1 MRISEVAK
9 LTGLNVSNIR
19 FYERK
24 GLLVPVREED
34 SKYRNYTAEDVYRI
48 KQILL
53 YRKMGISVE
62 TIYLLLSGQA
72 DVKTVVQ
79 RQKTELKS
87 QMENL
92 QGAMDLCSLI
102 IKEEQIDNE
111 KLDEYLN
118 YVHEEEKKGKQFA
131 QAEELLEDVVEY
143 TKTNVFHFEPCIL
156 WLFRKPWIAKMISV
170 GLWAAVL
177 AVPLMHI
184 YACIVKAEELRPQ
197 LLVVYGV
204 IIVVYGAGFFAFRRA
219 EKDHL
224 KEEEET
230 E

>member
-34 SKYRNYTAEDVYRI
+34 SKYRNYTEEDVCRI

-62 TIYLLLSGQA
+62 TIYLLLSEQA

-102 IKEEQIDNE
+102 LKEEKIDNE
-111 KLDEYLN
+111 KLDAYLN

-131 QAEELLEDVVEY
+131 QAEELLEDIAEY
-143 TKTNVFHFEPCIL
+143 TKTNVFYSEPYIV
-156 WLFRKPWIAKMISV
+156 WLFRKPWIAKIISA
-170 GLWAAVL
+170 GLWIVVL
-177 AVPLMHI
+177 AVPLIHI
-184 YACIVKAEELRPQ
+184 YAYLVKAEELNLG

-204 IIVVYGAGFFAFRRA
+204 MIVIYGTGFFAFRRA
-219 EKDHL
+219 EKGHF
-224 KEEEET
+224 KEEEEA

>member
-34 SKYRNYTAEDVYRI
+34 SKYRNYTEEDVCRI

-62 TIYLLLSGQA
+62 TIYLLLSEQA

-102 IKEEQIDNE
+102 LKEEKIDNE
-111 KLDEYLN
+111 KLDAYLN
-118 YVHEEEKKGKQFA
+118 YVHEEEKMGRKFA
-131 QAEELLEDVVEY
+131 QAEELLEDIAEY
-143 TKTNVFHFEPCIL
+143 TKTNVFRSDPYIV
-156 WLFRKPWIAKMISV
+156 WLFQKSWIAGIISV
-170 GLWAAVL
+170 GLWIAVL
-177 AVPLMHI
+177 AVPLIHI
-184 YACIVKAEELRPQ
+184 YAYLVKAEELNLW

-204 IIVVYGAGFFAFRRA
+204 MIVIYGTGFFAFRRA
-219 EKDHL
+219 EKEHF
-224 KEEEET
+224 KGEEEAE
-230 E
+230 

>member
-34 SKYRNYTAEDVYRI
+34 SKYRNYTEEDVCRI

-53 YRKMGISVE
+53 YRKMGIAVE
-62 TIYLLLSGQA
+62 TIYLLLSGEA

-92 QGAMDLCSLI
+92 QGAMDLCSMVLREG
-102 IKEEQIDNE
+102 KVDNA
-111 KLDEYLN
+111 KLEAYLN

-131 QAEELLEDVVEY
+131 QAEELLEDIEEY
-143 TKTNVFHFEPCIL
+143 TKTNVFRSDPYIV
-156 WLFRKPWIAKMISV
+156 WLFQKPWIAGIISV
-170 GLWAAVL
+170 GLWIAVL
-177 AVPLMHI
+177 AVPLIHI
-184 YACIVKAEELRPQ
+184 YAYLVKAEELNLW

-204 IIVVYGAGFFAFRRA
+204 MIVIYGTGFFAFRRV
-219 EKDHL
+219 EKEHL
-224 KEEEET
+224 KEEEEA